1 MSTDVNPLGSE
12 ESSAGIITRRSQ
24 RIFLIAIALGFLLR
38 LISVVYGDISSGG
51 DGMWRLAFAVDWA
64 EKPYYHGL
72 YEIWPPLHFYFLGAL
87 IWLWDEP
94 IILAKLVN
102 FVLGMGTLVIL
113 RSTIRPLFGD
123 LVAAISVLLLAVYWT
138 HIWLTSSYWVE
149 IPFIF
154 LVFLAVHRT
163 IRTAQTSSR
172 RDAFLAGIYLALA
185 ILLRHEGS
193 LLLVVF
199 LIWYALNIRER
210 VLILIFAAVPAY
222 AAAGEFIEP
231 WLNHGSFFEFASLV
245 RNMKAEENA
254 LQGYTLRDCL
264 YLWVL
269 MPMSVPSMFVVVPGL
284 YGLWM
289 ARRRIRYDLF
299 AWMFI
304 AQVGFYLTMTL
315 TSAWRPQLRYVLLC
329 FVNLI
334 PYSAVAWAAMMRR
347 FSPAPVLAGLLL
359 ATMATQSAAWWVGRN
374 NRLPMGWLPLQ
385 AQTTAQ
391 KALDDWLAKVKQSD
405 PDEIRMVSF
414 VQGSIREPWSM
425 VHGFL
430 VNRIPL
436 RMFRST
442 EMYVAEIPDIR
453 RGELPPQAYTV
464 DIILIDPKAD
474 FYPEVL
480 RAVRNRH
487 PYAQVAEI
495 HPHINGLLL
504 SQEAVAVVSGSD
516 PPSGPS
522 AREGPDH

>member
-1 MSTDVNPLGSE
+1 MSVNVSPLHSE
-12 ESSAGIITRRSQ
+12 ESSAGNVTGPGKK
-24 RIFLIAIALGFLLR
+24 IFLSAIALGFLLR
-38 LISVVYGDISSGG
+38 LIAVIFGDISSGG

-87 IWLWDEP
+87 IRLWDEP

-102 FVLGMGTLVIL
+102 LALGMGTLIIL
-113 RSTIRPLFGD
+113 RKAALPLFGD
-123 LVAAISVLLLAVYWT
+123 LVSALSALLLAVYWT

-154 LVFLAVHRT
+154 LVFLAAHLTMKARRT
-163 IRTAQTSSR
+163 FSR
-172 RDAFLAGIYLALA
+172 KDAFLAGIFLALA

-193 LLLVVF
+193 LLLAVF
-199 LIWYALNIRER
+199 LIWFAVNVKER

-222 AAAGEFIEP
+222 ATAGEFIEP

-254 LQGYTLRDCL
+254 LQGYTLKDCL

-269 MPMSVPSMFVVVPGL
+269 MPMSVPSLFVVLPGL

-304 AQVGFYLTMTL
+304 AQMGFYLLMTL

-329 FVNLI
+329 FVNLL
-334 PYSAVAWAAMMRR
+334 PYSALAWAEMMRR

-385 AQTTAQ
+385 VLTPAQ
-391 KALDDWLAKVKQSD
+391 KALDDWLANVKQSGY
-405 PDEIRMVSF
+405 DEIKMVSF
-414 VQGSIREPWSM
+414 VQGSITEPWSM
-425 VHGFL
+425 AHGFL
-430 VNRIPL
+430 VNRMPL

-442 EMYVAEIPDIR
+442 EMYVAELPDIR
-453 RGELPPQAYTV
+453 RGELPPQAYAV
-464 DIILIDPKAD
+464 DVILIDPKAD
-474 FYPEVL
+474 FYPAVL
-480 RAVRNRH
+480 RAVKNRH
-487 PYAQVAEI
+487 PHAQVTEI

-504 SQEAVAVVSGSD
+504 SQEAVAALSGSTL
-516 PPSGPS
+516 PP
-522 AREGPDH
+522 AE